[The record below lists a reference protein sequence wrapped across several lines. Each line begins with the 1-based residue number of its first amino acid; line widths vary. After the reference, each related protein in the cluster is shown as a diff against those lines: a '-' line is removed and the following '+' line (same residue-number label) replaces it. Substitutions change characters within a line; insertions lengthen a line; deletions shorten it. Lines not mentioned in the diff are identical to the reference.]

1 MCAQRC
7 HDSTHILLVYL
18 YFQFNCLQMLKH
30 SYFHTRLFVTTVAIK
45 IVEELS
51 ELTSLKKYMLLCTK
65 SVSSCSPDCIWHM
78 GLRYVVSASEIRNIY
93 IHIKS
98 KLLCTVILVVLS
110 LPLNW
115 WLLLQRLV
123 HPSASS
129 LMFPFFPFVLFPF
142 QRGKHIFRKKEH
154 LDA

>member
-45 IVEELS
+45 IAEELS

-65 SVSSCSPDCIWHM
+65 QGVKF
-78 GLRYVVSASEIRNIY
+78 L
-93 IHIKS
+93 
-98 KLLCTVILVVLS
+98 
-110 LPLNW
+110 
-115 WLLLQRLV
+115 
-123 HPSASS
+123 
-129 LMFPFFPFVLFPF
+129 FFPIFSYFSQHTPIFP
-142 QRGKHIFRKKEH
+142 IF
-154 LDA
+154 